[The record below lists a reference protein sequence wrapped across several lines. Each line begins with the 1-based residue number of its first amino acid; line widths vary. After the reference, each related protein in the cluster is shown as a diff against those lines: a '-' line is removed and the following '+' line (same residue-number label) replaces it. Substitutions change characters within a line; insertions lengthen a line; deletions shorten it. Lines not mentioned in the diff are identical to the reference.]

1 MAKEIESP
9 CVSVCRLK
17 GDLCVGCGRS
27 LEEIR
32 HWKAMKRP
40 EKIATVKRADQRL
53 KKMAPISESMAP
65 TEQT

>member
-9 CVSVCRLK
+9 CVSVCRLQ
-17 GDLCVGCGRS
+17 GELCVGCGRS

-40 EKIATVKRADQRL
+40 EKMATVKRADQRL
-53 KKMAPISESMAP
+53 KKMAPTSKAMAP